1 MIRRNSNRWL
11 FCLTW
16 SYVKNLVTE
25 VQNDRAKPFQAFF
38 QQQQSLLCTFL
49 LWADREVSEEVHQL
63 LSLVSRH
70 CFIADNGW
78 RRKRMMAASS
88 HKSHYQQQRE
98 RREINLFPIT
108 WEILFVAHKEILFD
122 NQNKSSSTALLCSD
136 LVVLQP
142 FQPGNWKRLLK
153 NRSMVN
159 SNYCMVLQLFL
170 FPIQIRN

>member
-1 MIRRNSNRWL
+1 MSRTWSRRFKMIEQNPSRPFSNSNSL
-11 FCLTW
+11 FFAHFFCEQT
-16 SYVKNLVTE
+16 VKFL
-25 VQNDRAKPFQAFF
+25 KK
-38 QQQQSLLCTFL
+38 CTNCSP
-49 LWADREVSEEVHQL
+49 LWAATALSRTMDGGGKEWWQLPVTNPITSRE
-63 LSLVSRH
+63 
-70 CFIADNGW
+70 
-78 RRKRMMAASS
+78 
-88 HKSHYQQQRE
+88 RE

-122 NQNKSSSTALLCSD
+122 NQNKSSSAALLCSD

>member
-1 MIRRNSNRWL
+1 M
-11 FCLTW
+11 
-16 SYVKNLVTE
+16 
-25 VQNDRAKPFQAFF
+25 
-38 QQQQSLLCTFL
+38 
-49 LWADREVSEEVHQL
+49 HQL

-78 RRKRMMAASS
+78 RRKRMMAERRSS
-88 HKSHYQQQRE
+88 FQSQIPLPAAE
-98 RREINLFPIT
+98 REINLFPIT

-142 FQPGNWKRLLK
+142 FQAGNWKRLLK

-170 FPIQIRN
+170 FPSQIRKRETNRNFCYSAILLLHFYMEDLIVEYV